1 MLECALPVPRRKFA
15 RHTQQVARREPGFDL
30 GVRFLAAFSGS
41 LVLQAESSADIVDY
55 MYKTVLGTLLVYM

>member
-41 LVLQAESSADIVDY
+41 LVRSSADIVDY